1 MNTMPP
7 DLASP
12 RLTQWDPEQAADTA
26 TNLKLR
32 PALFAQY
39 GALDTLRY
47 DYPLVLFDGDGGGP
61 FMGSLCSVVDGIL
74 QELAPPGA
82 AGERMRR
89 DLLRLEAAI
98 RARVLSGTEGTLS
111 ELWRQ
116 AEDDLVARCDA
127 AEKDELSRNLD
138 LARDRLD
145 VDGPVIDCDAATPA
159 KLLVHAWE
167 QVQAAK
173 AKTFRKRVEGL
184 ILKLTDILKADY
196 MKSDK
201 ARKPEALKSAIGDNW
216 AADFDFEAM
225 SLVLTKKS
233 HDDELSQD
241 RRKRIEAT
249 LMVLQSQRFYAPGRA
264 SADRADR
271 EAPYG
276 FVFDNC
282 ADALD
287 AFRARLPE
295 MVDFVKAITIA
306 ELEIVNRYR
315 PIQHDSFF
323 ARFDENELGED
334 ELALLPFYLVC
345 LRDGHSEAAETAQA
359 FESLASG
366 LPVKVLIQTDDILG
380 SASPEPPRASF
391 GGGSARLAAMA
402 VGVHDAFVMQAAA
415 SDLYRL
421 RDALDRALTYEG
433 PALFSIYSGATET
446 VSGVPPYLLAAAA
459 KESRAFPTFTYDP
472 AAGPDRVSRFSL
484 QDNPQSEEDW
494 PRHDLSFEDSDQQ
507 RGTEEVTFTHADF
520 AVCDKRYAKHR
531 LPVEPSQWH
540 DSMVPVDAQMRLA
553 AEERAEKVPYVWV
566 IDEADILRRAVIDD
580 KILRGA
586 RRALEVW
593 HSLQELAGVNDPSIV
608 SALAKERAVWEKE
621 KEEALAALSAAQAAA
636 PPTPCAPAAEAP
648 ETPAAPAEAAAPAKA
663 AEPEPEERADP
674 DAPYIETP
682 RCTSCNECTYINNK
696 MFAYNENQ
704 QAYISDPDAGTYRQL
719 VEAAES
725 CQVSIIHPGKPRNP
739 DEPDLE
745 ELISRAEPF
754 N

>member
-1 MNTMPP
+1 MNTMLP

-12 RLTQWDPEQAADTA
+12 RLTQWDPEHADDTPA
-26 TNLKLR
+26 DPKLR
-32 PALFAQY
+32 PALFARY
-39 GALDTLRY
+39 GQLESLRY
-47 DYPLVLFDGDGGGP
+47 DYPLVLVEGDGSGP
-61 FMGSLCSVVDGIL
+61 FMRSLCSVIDGIL

-89 DLLRLEAAI
+89 DLLQLEAEI
-98 RARVLSGTEGTLS
+98 RARVMGGAEGALS
-111 ELWRQ
+111 ELWSQ
-116 AEDDLVARCDA
+116 AEDDLAARCDA
-127 AEKDELSRNLD
+127 SAKDELSRNLD
-138 LARDRLD
+138 LARDRLN
-145 VDGPVIDCDAATPA
+145 VDGAVIDCDAATPA
-159 KLLVHAWE
+159 KLLVHAWR

-173 AKTFRKRVEGL
+173 AKAFRKRVEGL
-184 ILKLTDILKADY
+184 ILRLSDILKADY

-216 AADFDFEAM
+216 AADFDFEEL
-225 SLVLTKKS
+225 SRVLTKKS
-233 HDDELSQD
+233 HDDELSED
-241 RRKRIEAT
+241 RRKRVQST

-264 SADRADR
+264 SAELAARQT
-271 EAPYG
+271 PYG

-315 PIQHDSFF
+315 PMQHDSFF
-323 ARFDENELGED
+323 ARFDENELGEE
-334 ELALLPFYLVC
+334 ELALLPSYLVC
-345 LRDGHSEAAETAQA
+345 LRDGHSEAAETAHA
-359 FESLASG
+359 FETLASG
-366 LPVKVLIQTDDILG
+366 LPVKVLIQIDDILG
-380 SASPEPPRASF
+380 GASPEPPRASF

-421 RDALDRALTYEG
+421 RDALKNGLTYDG

-484 QDNPQSEEDW
+484 GDNPQSGEDW
-494 PRHDLSFEDSDQQ
+494 PRHGLSFEDADQQ
-507 RGTEEVTFTHADF
+507 HGVEEVAFTHADF
-520 AVCDKRYAKHR
+520 AICDKRYAKHR
-531 LPVEPSQWH
+531 LPVAPSQWH
-540 DSMVPVDAQMRLA
+540 ESMIPVDAHVRLA

-566 IDEADILRRAVIDD
+566 IDEGNILRRAVIDD
-580 KILRGA
+580 KIVRGA

-593 HSLQELAGVNDPSIV
+593 RSLQELSGVNDPSIK
-608 SALAKERAVWEKE
+608 SALAKQRAAWEKE
-621 KEEALAALSAAQAAA
+621 KEAALASLGAAQAAA
-636 PPTPCAPAAEAP
+636 SAAPSARAAEVPAP
-648 ETPAAPAEAAAPAKA
+648 KAPAAPAAVA

-704 QAYISDPDAGTYRQL
+704 QAYVADPDAGTYRQL

-745 ELISRAEPF
+745 ELIARAEPF